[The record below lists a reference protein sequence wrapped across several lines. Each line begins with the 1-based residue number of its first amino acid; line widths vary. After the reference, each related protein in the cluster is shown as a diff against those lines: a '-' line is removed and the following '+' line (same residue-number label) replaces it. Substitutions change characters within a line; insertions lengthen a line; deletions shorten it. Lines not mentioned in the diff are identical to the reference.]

1 MTGPARVAE
10 RARRWMEGDPDPETR
25 AEMARLLESG
35 DGAEAADRMAGNL
48 AFGTAGL
55 RGAVEA
61 GSNRMNRAVVIR
73 AARGLADFLLERHG
87 GVPPGPVA
95 VGRDARLSSARFMA
109 DAVGVLTAA
118 GLPVRFW
125 EEPVATPLV
134 AYSTLSLE
142 ACAAVVITASHNPPR
157 DNGFKVYDGAG
168 AQIVPPVDAAIAA
181 AMERAGPANR
191 VPVREGLAGAE
202 PIGRET
208 LEDYFRDL
216 AALRPAGAG
225 DGSLRIVYTPLHGV
239 GWEPVREV
247 LGRAGYR
254 EVRPVPE
261 QAEPDGRFP
270 TVAFP
275 NPEEPGALDLALGL
289 AEETGADL
297 LLANDPDAD
306 RLAAA
311 VPYGGGWKVLTGN
324 QVGILLADYV
334 LSHFPPEEGA
344 APLVLNTIVSSP
356 MLGAVAAAHGA
367 RCETTFTGF
376 KWIAAAAKELEAEA
390 VGGADNPVRFAFGY
404 EEALGYAVGSV
415 VRDKDGVGAA
425 LALADLAAECRRS
438 GTTLMD
444 RLSSLYRRF
453 GLWASAQRSVAR
465 DGPGGKEELEGAME
479 KLGESPPAELAGRAV
494 RGVTDFRLGDATRPR
509 WRNAAPVIALDL
521 EGGGRTLARPSG
533 TEPKLKIYVDLPG
546 FVPEGTD
553 PFLLEERIVAQ
564 AGSVADALAA
574 HMGLA

>member
-25 AEMARLLESG
+25 AEMARLLEAG
-35 DGAEAADRMAGNL
+35 DGEELADRMAGNL

-95 VGRDARLSSARFMA
+95 VGRDARLSSARFMD

-125 EEPVATPLV
+125 ENPVATPLV
-134 AYSTLSLE
+134 AYSARSLG

-157 DNGFKVYDGAG
+157 DNGFKVYDGDG
-168 AQIVPPVDAAIAA
+168 AQIVPPVDAAIAV
-181 AMERAGPANR
+181 AMERAGPADR
-191 VPVREGLAGAE
+191 VPMREGLAGAE
-202 PIGRET
+202 PIGPGM
-208 LEDYFRDL
+208 LEEYRRDL
-216 AALRPAGAG
+216 AALRPDGAG

-261 QAEPDGRFP
+261 QQEPDGRFP
-270 TVAFP
+270 TVDFP

-311 VPYGGGWKVLTGN
+311 VPGDGGWKVLTGN
-324 QVGILLADYV
+324 QVGVLLADYV
-334 LSHFPPEEGA
+334 LSHFPPGGA
-344 APLVLNTIVSSP
+344 VPLVLNTIVSSP

-376 KWIAAAAKELEAEA
+376 KWIANAALELEEA
-390 VGGADNPVRFAFGY
+390 GGEDDPVRFAFGY
-404 EEALGYAVGSV
+404 EEALGFSVGSV

-425 LALADLAAECRRS
+425 LALADLAAECRQS
-438 GTTLMD
+438 GTTLLD
-444 RLSSLYRRF
+444 RLASLYRRF
-453 GLWASAQRSVAR
+453 GLWVSAQRSVAR
-465 DGPGGKEELEGAME
+465 AGPAGRAELAGAME
-479 KLGESPPAELAGRAV
+479 KLGGSPPSELAGRAV
-494 RGVTDFRLGDATRPR
+494 REVTDYRSGDGTRPR
-509 WRNAAPVIALDL
+509 WRDAAPVIALDL

-546 FVPEGTD
+546 FVPEGAD
-553 PFLLEERIVAQ
+553 PFRLEERIAAQ

>member
-25 AEMARLLESG
+25 AELARLLETG
-35 DGAEAADRMAGNL
+35 DGAELADRMAGNL

-73 AARGLADFLLERHG
+73 AARGLADFLMERHG

-109 DAVGVLTAA
+109 DTVGALTAA

-125 EEPVATPLV
+125 EEPAATPLV
-134 AYSTLSLE
+134 AYSARALG

-157 DNGFKVYDGAG
+157 DNGFKVYDGDG
-168 AQIVPPVDAAIAA
+168 AQIVPPVDAAVAA

-202 PIGRET
+202 PIGRGM
-208 LEDYFRDL
+208 LEGYCRDL

-261 QAEPDGRFP
+261 QREPDGRFP
-270 TVAFP
+270 TVDFP

-324 QVGILLADYV
+324 QVGVLLADYV
-334 LSHFPPEEGA
+334 LSHHPPGA
-344 APLVLNTIVSSP
+344 AVPLVLNTIVSSP

-367 RCETTFTGF
+367 RYETTFTGF
-376 KWIAAAAKELEAEA
+376 KWIAHAAMELEAA
-390 VGGADNPVRFAFGY
+390 GGEDDPVRFAFGY
-404 EEALGYAVGSV
+404 EEALGFSVGSA

-438 GTTLMD
+438 GTTLLD
-444 RLSSLYRRF
+444 RLASLYRRF
-453 GLWASAQRSVAR
+453 GLWVSVQRSVVRA
-465 DGPGGKEELEGAME
+465 GPAGRAELAEAME
-479 KLGESPPAELAGRAV
+479 KLGESPPSELAGRAV
-494 RGVTDFRLGDATRPR
+494 RGVTDYRFGDGTRPR
-509 WRNAAPVIALDL
+509 WRDAAPVIALDL
-521 EGGGRTLARPSG
+521 EGGGRALARPSG
-533 TEPKLKIYVDLPG
+533 TEPKLKIYADLPG
-546 FVPEGTD
+546 FVPEGAD
-553 PFLLEERIVAQ
+553 PFRLEERIAAQ
-564 AGSVADALAA
+564 AGSAAGALAA